1 MALLGKV
8 VGPGTIGRTLRAP
21 GLGEVL
27 WFTLWQAVVSTV
39 LTIAVGMVP
48 AYVLAR
54 FDFAGRRTVLALVTV
69 PFMLPTVVVGAAFL
83 AVLPGSWQ
91 STARAVIVAHVFFNI
106 AVVVRLVGGMWATL
120 PPDLTGA
127 ARTLGASPWQVARHV
142 VLPLLRPSIWGAG
155 LVVFLFTFTS
165 FGVVTILGGAARP
178 TVEVEIARRATQL
191 GDVGGAAVLSLLQV
205 VVLAVLVVLTTR
217 QQRRAAVALR
227 GRAPRRR
234 IRRPGERR
242 LVAVTVVAVV
252 VAMLVPLL
260 AMARRS
266 FDVGD
271 GWSLAA
277 WRQLG
282 GTSRRGLSLGIDV
295 WACAGQSLRF
305 AAVAAALSTVAGA
318 LAALAITSSGRAGRL
333 LDAGAMLPLGTS
345 AVTVGLGMLIAFGR
359 APIDWRAEWWLIPVG
374 QALVATP
381 FVVRLLV
388 PVLRAIPPD
397 LRAAAATLGASP
409 RRAWLEVDG
418 RALARPLM
426 TGAAFAAAISLGEFG
441 ATTFLTRTGRETLPI
456 AIGKLLGRPG
466 ELPRAQ
472 GFATATILLVL
483 TAIVLVAVDTA
494 AVER

>member
-1 MALLGKV
+1 
-8 VGPGTIGRTLRAP
+8 
-21 GLGEVL
+21 
-27 WFTLWQAVVSTV
+27 
-39 LTIAVGMVP
+39 
-48 AYVLAR
+48 
-54 FDFAGRRTVLALVTV
+54 
-69 PFMLPTVVVGAAFL
+69 
-83 AVLPGSWQ
+83 
-91 STARAVIVAHVFFNI
+91 
-106 AVVVRLVGGMWATL
+106 L
-120 PPDLTGA
+120 PPDLT
-127 ARTLGASPWQVARHV
+127 
-142 VLPLLRPSIWGAG
+142 
-155 LVVFLFTFTS
+155 
-165 FGVVTILGGAARP
+165 GAARP

-191 GDVGGAAVLSLLQV
+191 GDVDGAAVLSLLQV

-234 IRRPGERR
+234 IRRRRERR
-242 LVAVTVVAVV
+242 LVTVTVVALVA
-252 VAMLVPLL
+252 AMLVPLL

-483 TAIVLVAVDTA
+483 TALVLVAVDTA